1 MMHIFYLHGFASSPM
16 STKAQFLAGRLAA
29 RGLTL
34 QCPDFN
40 QPDFSTLTMSRMLQQ
55 TEERIAMMMPGNVML
70 IGSSMGGFVAV
81 EAAARAVN
89 QARHPIA
96 QLILLAPAVELEWK
110 RLTEVGPDEPATPK
124 RDSAKAGIERWRRSG
139 SIAVFHYAYDEPRR
153 LGFSFY
159 EDAIRYAPARRRLA
173 TPMVIF
179 QGRRDESVDPASVER
194 FAKAQPHATLHLV
207 DDDHQ
212 LKNSL
217 ETIWVEV
224 ARLLPPSLSP

>member
-1 MMHIFYLHGFASSPM
+1 MAR
-16 STKAQFLAGRLAA
+16 GRSDAAAA
-29 RGLTL
+29 RGA
-34 QCPDFN
+34 N
-40 QPDFSTLTMSRMLQQ
+40 
-55 TEERIAMMMPGNVML
+55 
-70 IGSSMGGFVAV
+70 GSCRASGAGG
-81 EAAARAVN
+81 AVN

-96 QLILLAPAVELEWK
+96 QLILLAPAVELEWE
-110 RLTEVGPDEPATPK
+110 RLTEVGPGEPASPKRESGKAEPATPK
-124 RDSAKAGIERWRRSG
+124 RDSAKAEIERWRRSG
-139 SIAVFHYAYDEPRR
+139 SIEVFHYAYDAPRR
-153 LGFSFY
+153 LAFSFY
-159 EDAIRYAPARRRLA
+159 EDAIRYAPARRRLE

-179 QGRRDESVDPASVER
+179 QGRRDESVDAASVER